1 MKHFSKVLQQFLRTP
16 TEIFLT
22 GSGPQPIS
30 LDSHFF
36 YQQSTDI
43 IFRQTPI
50 NSTVVVVVVVVVLLQ
65 YYFHINSSLQ
75 CSPWSQDGSNNFFS
89 FFFFLFFFS
98 IPFII
103 FALLFSLPPSRNSD
117 PGSHSRLFSTPTRYG
132 SCLGFF
138 IARRFQLF
146 LPSST
151 RVVTCM

>member
-1 MKHFSKVLQQFLRTP
+1 MDLFAAFSWFFRGFFFVFLFCSTKHLQQ
-16 TEIFLT
+16 
-22 GSGPQPIS
+22 
-30 LDSHFF
+30 
-36 YQQSTDI
+36 QQSVT
-43 IFRQTPI
+43 RSVHTRYLR
-50 NSTVVVVVVVVVLLQ
+50 VLVSCSSM
-65 YYFHINSSLQ
+65 SSLLLYKYKHTNTKQ
-75 CSPWSQDGSNNFFS
+75 RTSTYERGIVYT
-89 FFFFLFFFS
+89 FFFFFFSFFFS